1 MDTSDIKQS
10 DINVNGISWV
20 LNTLF
25 YLCVLK
31 PASLGAILISCGRL
45 CWRAICTFTTLQ
57 WMTKWKKERG
67 REYEAGLQVSVEASP
82 LLCHDCKL
90 FLLICKA
97 VQIIWVPM
105 ATAPLLCTNVMI
117 NRAFDNNGRHRCSN
131 INAVR
136 KTVCDCRGIHTQ
148 TYTHTHSPAVDHSL
162 NARGV
167 WPCATTC

>member
-1 MDTSDIKQS
+1 MGFPECLTRFF
-10 DINVNGISWV
+10 V
-20 LNTLF
+20 LR
-25 YLCVLK
+25 
-31 PASLGAILISCGRL
+31 PGSLGAILISCGRL
-45 CWRAICTFTTLQ
+45 CWRAICTFTKSE
-57 WMTKWKKERG
+57 WENEKG
-67 REYEAGLQVSVEASP
+67 GGQVCRFQLRPRPCSATIVNF
-82 LLCHDCKL
+82 

-117 NRAFDNNGRHRCSN
+117 NRAFDNNGRHRCSD

-136 KTVCDCRGIHTQ
+136 KTVCDCMGIHTQ
-148 TYTHTHSPAVDHSL
+148 IYTHTHSPAVDHSL